1 MSARSGADEEVSDKP
16 FTVQALLRATARPC
30 RVSERSNLRLLLE
43 NSLVANFTCYQ
54 KKRNSERGG
63 KDRKAK
69 FYIPLGRSD
78 FRQASVRYNPSN

>member
-1 MSARSGADEEVSDKP
+1 MSARGGADEEVSDKP

-54 KKRNSERGG
+54 ENVTGRGEGRRG
-63 KDRKAK
+63 KLS
-69 FYIPLGRSD
+69 FIFL
-78 FRQASVRYNPSN
+78 